1 MDPEYD
7 PSHKT
12 SSITST
18 TSTNSWDTVPSL
30 TASSICDVD
39 SPSMKDQ
46 PTFDDCSF
54 GGDQLGFVMPFEDFS
69 TPHDNDVLNDTDQ
82 KSFNHFLDNFFI
94 DGRPP
99 SAPTD
104 NERLLSGP
112 SNVGAPVFLHQS
124 HEITIPHSAAMKK
137 ETQQRPLLSSQH
149 HHAPKLEPL
158 DEPTTCATIKEDSKK
173 EDDADGQDNASY
185 QQQQQRPSRDLLTE
199 DEKRANHIA
208 SEQKRRNTIRIGFKE
223 MTDII
228 PTLKNIN
235 NSKSTILFKAVE
247 YIRHLDKRNRGLR
260 DKLSSL
266 QLRLEVE
273 GRMGGFMRGPHHL
286 LRRHGHYY
294 NEHQHKRSRS
304 NSQTQNQPLPPEAIA
319 ALLAHK
325 NQQKQLELL
334 QEQLRYQQ
342 ELLAKHNISTAHINS
357 PRPSGS
363 RHLSIDDR
371 STPSISSPSINSPSS
386 NMYYSISIP
395 TDHPLSTASS
405 QRPSS
410 SSSSSSASA
419 SQRRPSV
426 HNPFSPSQLT
436 HQQQQ
441 QRSHS
446 RNHHQRSSAPA
457 LVMPNMLDDHWHSAT
472 TGASPLG
479 VASFNIPADR

>member
-1 MDPEYD
+1 MDPEYN

-39 SPSMKDQ
+39 SPSLHDQ
-46 PTFDDCSF
+46 PTFDDCPF
-54 GGDQLGFVMPFEDFS
+54 VGDQLGFVMPFEDFA
-69 TPHDNDVLNDTDQ
+69 TPNDNDVLNDTDQ
-82 KSFNHFLDNFFI
+82 KSFNQFLDNFFT

-99 SAPTD
+99 AALTGKGKQPT
-104 NERLLSGP
+104 GP
-112 SNVGAPVFLHQS
+112 SNEGAPIFLHQS
-124 HEITIPHSAAMKK
+124 HEITIPHTASMNK
-137 ETQQRPLLSSQH
+137 ETPPKPLLSSHHQH
-149 HHAPKLEPL
+149 EPKLERL
-158 DEPTTCATIKEDSKK
+158 DETTTDDDHKQ
-173 EDDADGQDNASY
+173 EDDASAETNADY
-185 QQQQQRPSRDLLTE
+185 QQQRPCRDLLTE

-208 SEQKRRNTIRIGFKE
+208 SEQKRRNTIRTGFKE
-223 MTDII
+223 MTEII

-266 QLRLEVE
+266 QVRLEVE

-286 LRRHGHYY
+286 LRRHSHYY

-304 NSQTQNQPLPPEAIA
+304 NSQSQGQQLPPEAVA

-342 ELLAKHNISTAHINS
+342 ELLAKHNISTAHMNS
-357 PRPSGS
+357 PRSTNN
-363 RHLSIDDR
+363 RHLSMDER
-371 STPSISSPSINSPSS
+371 APPPSSPSS

-395 TDHPLSTASS
+395 TDHPLSTTASHQS
-405 QRPSS
+405 SLSS
-410 SSSSSSASA
+410 SSS
-419 SQRRPSV
+419 QRHPSV
-426 HNPFSPSQLT
+426 HNHQFPPSQ
-436 HQQQQ
+436 HA
-441 QRSHS
+441 HP
-446 RNHHQRSSAPA
+446 HQRSSAPA
-457 LVMPNMLDDHWHSAT
+457 LVMPNMLDDHWHSTSAD
-472 TGASPLG
+472 ASPLG
-479 VASFNIPADR
+479 VASFNIPADEEYGRNLSSTSKLRS